1 MERVVNI
8 PGFSLRNSCSE
19 WKDHRNKSI
28 TGDCR
33 QSKSAGNHTNNCVE
47 DASLAEDGWKWKLL
61 SWAHFLYEA
70 VYWTKEADEKVCY

>member
-8 PGFSLRNSCSE
+8 PGFSLRNSRSK
-19 WKDHRNKSI
+19 WKDDYYKFI
-28 TGDCR
+28 AGDCR

-47 DASLAEDGWKWKLL
+47 DASFTEDCWKWELL
-61 SWAHFLYEA
+61 SRTHFLYEA